1 MCNLYTYR
9 VMPEE
14 MAGLMA
20 HFKLIGTQWA
30 EVVRRRNAPTEDVYP
45 NHRAPVLIIAGG
57 NPVMRE
63 DMLWGFPPYGGK
75 GPYGT
80 NFRNLRLKMWQ
91 DWLDREHRCAVPA
104 RAFAEP
110 DKSTSKPVV
119 WRWFERTDGLPF
131 FFAGI
136 WRPWTGDRGTKKVPN
151 VGNHTLFSI
160 MTTQPNAVV
169 APVHERAMP
178 VMLMT
183 PEDVARWLG
192 GGSALD
198 ATEMQK
204 PAPDDAVV
212 IRGLEAA

>member
-14 MAGLMA
+14 MAGLRA
-20 HFKLIGTQWA
+20 HFKLIGQQWS
-30 EVVRRRNAPTEDVYP
+30 EVVRRRNAPIEDVYP
-45 NHRAPVLIIAGG
+45 NHRAPVLVVQDGQPI
-57 NPVMRE
+57 MRE
-63 DMLWGFPPYGGK
+63 DMLWGFPPFSSK
-75 GPYGT
+75 GPYAT
-80 NFRNLRLKMWQ
+80 NFRNLKVNLWRE
-91 DWLDREHRCAVPA
+91 WLDREHRCAVPA

-110 DKSTSKPVV
+110 DRNTSKPVV
-119 WRWFERTDGLPF
+119 WRWFERADGLPF